1 MTATSPVLK
10 QIAGLPKLSQDEL
23 KALWREYFGV
33 EPPAYRRGF
42 LVRGLA
48 HRLQELTYGGLK
60 PAYQAR
66 LDAMIAGTEKPNGA
80 SRPGQRPRHDVHL
93 LEGTKLLREWRGV
106 THEVTVIDGGYE
118 HQGKRYRS
126 LSAVARNHRHPMVRA
141 AVLRPAQ
148 DRERRMSRHGAKPK
162 VRCAI
167 YCRKCCE
174 EGLELTFNSLDAQR
188 EACAAYIDSQRHEGW
203 LALDDRYDDGG
214 NSGGTLERPALQR
227 LIRDI
232 EAGRV
237 DTVVCYKIDRLS
249 RSLTDF
255 AKLVDVFERHSV
267 TFVSVTQSFCTT
279 TSMGRLTLN
288 ILLSFAQFER
298 ELAGERIRDKFAA
311 SRRKGIW
318 MGGHAPLGYDVR
330 DRKLVVNPAEAE
342 LVRLIFQRFLDLGSA
357 MLLIRELN
365 AQGHRTKSWTTQAGT
380 FREGR
385 PFDKGTL
392 YKILRNR
399 TYLGEAVHKG
409 KSYQGEHEPIVDRAT
424 WDRVHEVLAT
434 NAKRR
439 GNEARARTPAP
450 LRGLMRCTHCS
461 WAMTPTHTR
470 RRGRLYR
477 YYICLGA
484 SRRGHDTCPVRSI
497 AASEVEALVLGQVRR
512 LLASPELVARTITAV
527 RRENGAAEDT
537 ELEEGD
543 VIEALGALE
552 PVWDELYP
560 AEQARI
566 LRLLIERIDVAPDGI
581 SVTLHAAGI
590 RSLVAELAD
599 QERPP
604 WPPPNPCWRPQSNDR
619 ACGSRSRYPDHP
631 HPDAAAA
638 SGREADHDAG
648 GAAMPTPKPRR
659 DETLIKALVQR
670 ARWRRKIESGQAK
683 SITDLAEQ
691 EGVTD
696 AYVCRLLSLTC
707 LAPDIVE
714 AILDGRQ
721 PKDGDAGERAA
732 GVGGAATPLVEI
744 AR

>member
-1 MTATSPVLK
+1 
-10 QIAGLPKLSQDEL
+10 
-23 KALWREYFGV
+23 
-33 EPPAYRRGF
+33 
-42 LVRGLA
+42 
-48 HRLQELTYGGLK
+48 
-60 PAYQAR
+60 
-66 LDAMIAGTEKPNGA
+66 
-80 SRPGQRPRHDVHL
+80 
-93 LEGTKLLREWRGV
+93 
-106 THEVTVIDGGYE
+106 
-118 HQGKRYRS
+118 
-126 LSAVARNHRHPMVRA
+126 
-141 AVLRPAQ
+141 
-148 DRERRMSRHGAKPK
+148 MSRHSAKPK
-162 VRCAI
+162 VRCAV
-167 YCRKCCE
+167 YTRKSSD
-174 EGLELTFNSLDAQR
+174 EGLELAFNSLDAQR

-214 NSGGTLERPALQR
+214 YSGGTLERPGLQR
-227 LIRDI
+227 LIRDV

-255 AKLVDVFERHSV
+255 AKLVDVFERKSV

-311 SRRKGIW
+311 SRRKGIF
-318 MGGHAPLGYDVR
+318 MGGHPPLGYDVR

-342 LVRLIFQRFLDLGSA
+342 LVRLIFWRFLDLSSA
-357 MLLIRELN
+357 LLLIRELN

-399 TYLGEAVHKG
+399 VYIGEAVHKG
-409 KSYQGEHEPIVDRAT
+409 KSFPGEHEPIVDRVT
-424 WDRVHEVLAT
+424 WDRVHDVLAT
-434 NAKRR
+434 NARRR

-450 LRGLMRCTHCS
+450 LRGMMRCTHCGS
-461 WAMTPTHTR
+461 AMTPTHTR
-470 RRGRLYR
+470 RCGRLYR
-477 YYICLGA
+477 YYVCLGA

-497 AASEVEALVLGQVRR
+497 AASEVEGLVLGQVRR

-527 RRENGAAEDT
+527 RRENGAAQDT

-566 LRLLIERIDVAPDGI
+566 LRLLIERIDVAPNGI

-599 QERPP
+599 QEPP
-604 WPPPNPCWRPQSNDR
+604 AP
-619 ACGSRSRYPDHP
+619 
-631 HPDAAAA
+631 AA
-638 SGREADHDAG
+638 SEPMLEA
-648 GAAMPTPKPRR
+648 
-659 DETLIKALVQR
+659 
-670 ARWRRKIESGQAK
+670 
-683 SITDLAEQ
+683 AE
-691 EGVTD
+691 
-696 AYVCRLLSLTC
+696 
-707 LAPDIVE
+707 
-714 AILDGRQ
+714 
-721 PKDGDAGERAA
+721 
-732 GVGGAATPLVEI
+732 
-744 AR
+744 